1 MFPLLFIFDTGGE
14 FPPEGFRASPD
25 RPSVTT
31 RFCDDTMALRS
42 AIGRVA
48 AAFGASCSTPAPRA
62 ASSGFSLAASLAW
75 RGLAARSF
83 HASSV
88 AEASAPKLSGWAQWK
103 RAQNKR
109 NKALG
114 ARRWN
119 ARVLTKQA
127 RKAQGNLVERWK
139 IFRGDQVM
147 VNSGKDRGQVGTVTK
162 VFRKEN
168 RLIVEGLNLVKKH
181 VKRTEGNQGGVIT
194 MESPVHYSNVNLVDP
209 VTGSPVRVGR
219 RFLDDGTKVRVT
231 RGRLASGAI
240 VPKPDIAMQRR
251 RPRNTK
257 VGSRDTSWQEALKNT
272 YAPGPASGAGG
283 FF

>member
-1 MFPLLFIFDTGGE
+1 
-14 FPPEGFRASPD
+14 
-25 RPSVTT
+25 
-31 RFCDDTMALRS
+31 MALRS

-48 AAFGASCSTPAPRA
+48 AAFGASCSAPAPRA
-62 ASSGFSLAASLAW
+62 AWSGFSLAASPAW
-75 RGLAARSF
+75 RGLAAGSPRSF

-109 NKALG
+109 NKTLG
-114 ARRWN
+114 AKRWN

-181 VKRTEGNQGGVIT
+181 VKRSQQHPNGAIQELEGSIHISNVMVIDNQGNPT
-194 MESPVHYSNVNLVDP
+194 
-209 VTGSPVRVGR
+209 RVGKR
-219 RFLDDGTKVRVT
+219 RADNGKLVRF
-231 RGRLASGAI
+231 S
-240 VPKPDIAMQRR
+240 KKS
-251 RPRNTK
+251 N
-257 VGSRDTSWQEALKNT
+257 EELK
-272 YAPGPASGAGG
+272 
-283 FF
+283 